1 MPIWRRIIDS
11 VAFIFHEPH
20 SGDELDGLRRFLE
33 RMQSGELTLHVKGRD
48 VTKDEI
54 AVLKREIAHLERIV
68 ARGKQKRL
76 WRRG

>member
-1 MPIWRRIIDS
+1 MPTRWRRIIDS
-11 VAFIFHEPH
+11 IPFIIYEPH
-20 SGDELDGLRRFLE
+20 PGDELDGLRRFLE

-48 VTKDEI
+48 ATKDEI

-76 WRRG
+76 

>member
-11 VAFIFHEPH
+11 IPFIIHEPH
-20 SGDELDGLRRFLE
+20 PGDELDGLRRSLE
-33 RMQSGELTLHVKGRD
+33 DAIGELTLHVKGLD
-48 VTKDEI
+48 ATKDEI

-76 WRRG
+76 